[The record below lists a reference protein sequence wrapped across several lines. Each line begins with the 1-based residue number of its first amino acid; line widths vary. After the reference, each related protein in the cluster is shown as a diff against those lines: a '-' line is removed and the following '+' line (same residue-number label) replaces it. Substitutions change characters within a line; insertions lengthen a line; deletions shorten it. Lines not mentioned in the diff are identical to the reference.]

1 MTDEEREINEML
13 GIEVE
18 TETET
23 EKPEVAVEDPEP
35 VVETAV
41 EESVVG
47 EPEGEVEELD
57 SDAVTEIDD
66 LTALRLQVE
75 ALQRQLAEASVPVQ
89 PQPVEP
95 DFVSEEEYEEALTNR
110 EAMNRILRRV
120 AESARVVSPPPEDV
134 ELVKTFYVQNPEFER
149 LRPAVSKIGMDINRE
164 HPEWGVKEILVE
176 TEKRVRAAY
185 GLPAKPVKRVV
196 VEKAPRVVK
205 PSAKRPA
212 KIVKPTGVESD
223 IEAMLSALGHLG

>member
-1 MTDEEREINEML
+1 MTDQEREINEML

-18 TETET
+18 TEE
-23 EKPEVAVEDPEP
+23 PEVAVEDPEP
-35 VVETAV
+35 VGEP
-41 EESVVG
+41 VG
-47 EPEGEVEELD
+47 EPAAGEPEVAAVPEGEILD
-57 SDAVTEIDD
+57 DDAVTEIDD

-89 PQPVEP
+89 PPSSEP

-120 AESARVVSPPPEDV
+120 AESARVVSPPAEDV

-205 PSAKRPA
+205 PSAQRPA
-212 KIVKPTGVESD
+212 KIVKPTGVEND